1 MAWWARAEDGALLI
15 RIHAQPGARRT
26 ESAGLHGE
34 ALKVRVA
41 APPSEDRANDAL
53 IAFVAARLGAAVRDV
68 TIVSGGKSR
77 EKRVRVLQCTQP
89 PEALL
94 E

>member
-34 ALKVRVA
+34 ALKIRIA
-41 APPSEDRANDAL
+41 APPSEDRANEAL
-53 IAFVAARLGAAVRDV
+53 MAFVARRLGVAVRDV

-77 EKRVRVLQCTQP
+77 EKRLRVRQCSQP

-94 E
+94 D